1 MTPRMITGALAAAYS
16 VAILIAGWNTNPV
29 ALVGGLLLIAAFIV
43 ADGWQ
48 ARRKRA
54 EDREAVARM
63 CQREAL
69 RTSRTE
75 ET

>member
-1 MTPRMITGALAAAYS
+1 MTPRTITGALAAAYS
-16 VAILIAGWNTNPV
+16 VAILVLDLNTNPV
-29 ALVGGLLLIAAFIV
+29 ALVGGLLLIAAFIA

-48 ARRKRA
+48 ARREREADRA
-54 EDREAVARM
+54 EVARM

-75 ET
+75 ER